1 MCEIQNLRTEFK
13 ANPGQNENDRFFEI
27 DVKGLSFSY
36 RNDGGHSGRTL
47 YGIDF
52 HAHKGECVG
61 IIGANGVG
69 KSTFLKIL
77 VGLLDGFDGKINI
90 GGLEL
95 NKKNLSD
102 IRRMT
107 GYVFQDSEN
116 QLFMSTVYEDV
127 AFAPQNYGYSPQ
139 QTEERVNMALSQM
152 GIEDLRDGH
161 TFMLSGGQKKLAA
174 IASIISMTPEIILM
188 DEPTIALDPRN
199 RKNLIRVINS
209 FSQLRI
215 IASHDLDMIQDT
227 CTRVVLMNN
236 GRFVREGS
244 ADEILNNRQLLEE
257 NGLELPLGSRLRQ
270 SRNEGNNGE

>member
-1 MCEIQNLRTEFK
+1 MCEIQNLKTEFK

-47 YGIDF
+47 YDIDF

-139 QTEERVNMALSQM
+139 QTEERVNMALSQL
-152 GIEDLRDGH
+152 GIEDLRDRH

>member
-1 MCEIQNLRTEFK
+1 
-13 ANPGQNENDRFFEI
+13 
-27 DVKGLSFSY
+27 
-36 RNDGGHSGRTL
+36 
-47 YGIDF
+47 
-52 HAHKGECVG
+52 
-61 IIGANGVG
+61 
-69 KSTFLKIL
+69 
-77 VGLLDGFDGKINI
+77 
-90 GGLEL
+90 
-95 NKKNLSD
+95 
-102 IRRMT
+102 
-107 GYVFQDSEN
+107 
-116 QLFMSTVYEDV
+116 
-127 AFAPQNYGYSPQ
+127 
-139 QTEERVNMALSQM
+139 
-152 GIEDLRDGH
+152 
-161 TFMLSGGQKKLAA
+161 
-174 IASIISMTPEIILM
+174 M